1 MKSAIGERIKTIRQ
15 EKKMQQQEVA
25 KLLNISQS
33 TYAKIEQGAIK
44 IDAERILALAKIF
57 EVEYDKLLPPYPDKN
72 INFTNNQMTNGF
84 VEQYYAASKESNEK
98 QIEQLMEVIRSITQ
112 SQAKTQAANQQLL
125 EQIKEL
131 RAINE
136 QLRQEIRG
144 GKG

>member
-1 MKSAIGERIKTIRQ
+1 LGIYHSE
-15 EKKMQQQEVA
+15 EKKA
-25 KLLNISQS
+25 KEG
-33 TYAKIEQGAIK
+33 AK
-44 IDAERILALAKIF
+44 
-57 EVEYDKLLPPYPDKN
+57 
-72 INFTNNQMTNGF
+72 
-84 VEQYYAASKESNEK
+84 
-98 QIEQLMEVIRSITQ
+98 LMEVIRSITQ

>member
-1 MKSAIGERIKTIRQ
+1 
-15 EKKMQQQEVA
+15 
-25 KLLNISQS
+25 
-33 TYAKIEQGAIK
+33 
-44 IDAERILALAKIF
+44 
-57 EVEYDKLLPPYPDKN
+57 
-72 INFTNNQMTNGF
+72 
-84 VEQYYAASKESNEK
+84 
-98 QIEQLMEVIRSITQ
+98 MEVIRSITQ